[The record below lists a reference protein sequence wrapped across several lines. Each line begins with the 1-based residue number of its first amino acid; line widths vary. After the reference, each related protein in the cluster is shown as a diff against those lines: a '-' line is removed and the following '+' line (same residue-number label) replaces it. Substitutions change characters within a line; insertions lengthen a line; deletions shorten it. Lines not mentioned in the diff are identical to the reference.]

1 MYRGDR
7 ITVPEREE
15 FYRELDSQLRGL
27 LQGERDFTANLANS
41 ASLIFYQMQEVNW
54 VGFYLYRD
62 GELVVGPFQGK
73 PACTRIPL
81 GGGVCGTS
89 AETRESLIV
98 EDVHQFPG
106 HIACDED
113 SRSELVIPML
123 RDGELLGVFDLDS
136 PVVGRFDEEDERQL
150 RRLLQ
155 RIIDGSD

>member
-7 ITVPEREE
+7 ISVAKREE
-15 FYRELDSQLRGL
+15 FYRQLDGQLRGL
-27 LQGERDFTANLANS
+27 LEGERDLIANLANS
-41 ASLIFYQMQEVNW
+41 ASLIFYQMQDVNW

-81 GGGVCGTS
+81 GQGVCGTS
-89 AETRESLIV
+89 AQRRESLVV
-98 EDVHQFPG
+98 EDVHQFAG
-106 HIACDED
+106 HIACDAD

-136 PVVGRFDEEDERQL
+136 PAVGRFDEEDERQL

>member
-7 ITVPEREE
+7 ITAAERRE
-15 FYRELDSQLRGL
+15 FYRQLDGQLRGIL
-27 LQGERDFTANLANS
+27 EGERDLIANLANS
-41 ASLIFYQMQEVNW
+41 ASLIFYQMQDVNW

-81 GGGVCGTS
+81 GRGVCGVS
-89 AETRESLIV
+89 AQKRESLVV

-150 RRLLQ
+150 RKLLQ
-155 RIIDGSD
+155 RIVDGSD